1 MSQVANPALL
11 QAAIS
16 NAFVEPEKVKVR
28 KTGRISVAI
37 SIVWLAFITLCA
49 ILGDLLPF
57 ISDPQKR
64 DARNIKKPPSM
75 DHWFGTNKIGQDLFS
90 RTMYGGRISLS
101 IAAGAVILG
110 LAVAT
115 VLGLAAGYF
124 GGWWD
129 SVISTIMDILL
140 AYPALVL
147 LLAITTFLGH
157 SATWV
162 TLSLAFLSVPPL
174 VRIVRASTMAYAN
187 REFVTAA
194 RSLGASNK
202 RIIFRE
208 ILPNVVP
215 TMVSTLLTTMAVL
228 IIAEGALAF
237 LGQSVEVQV
246 PTWGKLILDGYQQ
259 LEKFWWLS
267 ILPALTL
274 FFTILAFNV
283 IGDQLSKRFDI
294 KESLA

>member
-1 MSQVANPALL
+1 MSVVGIPDVVL
-11 QAAIS
+11 QAAM
-16 NAFVEPEKVKVR
+16 AKPERVKVR
-28 KTGRISVAI
+28 KSGRLSVAI
-37 SIVWLAFITLCA
+37 ATIWLVAVTVCA
-49 ILGDLLPF
+49 ILGDKLPF
-57 ISDPQKR
+57 VFDPQKR
-64 DARNIKKPPSM
+64 NSRNAKQPPSW
-75 DHWFGTNKIGQDLFS
+75 DHWFGTNKLGQDLFS
-90 RTMYGGRISLS
+90 RTVYGGRISLS

-110 LAVAT
+110 LAVAS
-115 VLGLAAGYF
+115 VLGLLAGYF
-124 GGWWD
+124 GGRWD

-147 LLAITTFLGH
+147 LLAITTFIGN
-157 SATWV
+157 SATTV
-162 TLSLAFLSVPPL
+162 TLSLAFLSIPPL

-194 RSLGASNK
+194 RSLGASDR

-208 ILPNVVP
+208 IFPNVVP

-237 LGQSVEVQV
+237 LGQSVEVKI

-259 LEKFWWLS
+259 LDDYWWLS
-267 ILPALTL
+267 LLPALTL
-274 FFTILAFNV
+274 FLTILAFNV